1 MGGWPALLS
10 EHQILVFWTQL
21 LVLLVAARG
30 LGLLVARV
38 GQPQVVGE
46 LAAGLLLGPSLLGRL
61 APDLQAWLFP
71 ADPVQSG
78 LLSAVAWLGVFLLLI
93 ATGFET
99 DVALIRR
106 LGRATSR
113 VVLGSLLIPVLFG
126 VVLGLGMPDSFL
138 GEGAAREVFALFMGT
153 ALGISALPV
162 IARILA
168 ELELMRRNVAQV
180 ILAAAMVDDV
190 VGWVLLGVVA
200 GLPPAGA
207 VGAGP
212 PPG

>member
-1 MGGWPALLS
+1 MTEHQLLIFWAQLLALL
-10 EHQILVFWTQL
+10 VT
-21 LVLLVAARG
+21 ARG
-30 LGLLVARV
+30 LGLLMQRI

-46 LAAGLLLGPSLLGRL
+46 LAAGLLLGPSVLGKL
-61 APDLQAWLFP
+61 APAAQVWLFP
-71 ADPVQSG
+71 DDPVQRG
-78 LLSAVAWLGVFLLLI
+78 LLSGVAWIGVFLLLV

-106 LGRATSR
+106 LGRATTR
-113 VVLGSLLIPVLFG
+113 VVLGSLLIPVLAG
-126 VVLGLGMPDSFL
+126 VVFGLSMPDSFL

-162 IARILA
+162 IAKILA

-190 VGWVLLGVVA
+190 AGW
-200 GLPPAGA
+200 
-207 VGAGP
+207 
-212 PPG
+212 